1 MNKKLIE
8 VCDLNFENILS
19 NISLEIFESDFIAI
33 VGSNGGGKTTFLKLL
48 LNILKP
54 NSGEIQYFENIKNKM
69 GYVPQNATAVDV
81 IFPATVKEILETAFI
96 TNSSILKKISKIEKD
111 YLKFLMQNFE
121 ITNLNSKLFAEL
133 SGGQKQRV
141 MIVKALANK
150 PKILFLDEPDMG
162 LDKISQSKFIDNL
175 NRINKENKTSI
186 VFITHHLGMIEK
198 YITKTFCINGILK

>member
-8 VCDLNFENILS
+8 ICDLNFENILS
-19 NISLEIFESDFIAI
+19 NISLEIFEGDFIAI

-141 MIVKALANK
+141 MIVRALANK